1 MECKLDWNESKEIEQ
16 EPEGAISPDMRR
28 ILAERLKTIDRDAK
42 DSVDARQALVDI
54 RQNLKH
60 PQPR

>member
-1 MECKLDWNESKEIEQ
+1 MDWIESKEVEQ
-16 EPEGAISPDMRR
+16 EPEGPISPDTRR
-28 ILAERLKTIDRDAK
+28 ILAERLRTIDRDEK
-42 DSVDARQALVDI
+42 NSVDAWQALADI